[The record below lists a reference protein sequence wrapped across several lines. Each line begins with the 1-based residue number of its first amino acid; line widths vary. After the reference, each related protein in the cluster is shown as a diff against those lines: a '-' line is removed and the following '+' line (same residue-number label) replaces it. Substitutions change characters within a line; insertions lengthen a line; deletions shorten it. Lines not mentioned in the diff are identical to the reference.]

1 MRRLAVL
8 WPLPVLAAL
17 LALAW
22 GLARALPQPEP
33 AIKPAPVAEPVTP
46 PPALLDPYAAL
57 VARLPKDPAPAAVA
71 AEVFTDFHIR
81 LRREDI
87 AAWNALVANG
97 TPAAQALRTVIDYR
111 RASGATP

>member
-1 MRRLAVL
+1 MRRLVVL

-17 LALAW
+17 LAFAW

-33 AIKPAPVAEPVTP
+33 AVKLMPITEPTTP
-46 PPALLDPYAAL
+46 PPMPPDPYTAL
-57 VARLPKDPAPAAVA
+57 VARLPKDPAPAVVA
-71 AEVFTDFHIR
+71 AEVLNDFHVR

-87 AAWNALVANG
+87 AAWRALIANG
-97 TPAAQALRTVIDYR
+97 TPADQALRTIIDYR

>member
-17 LALAW
+17 LVLAW
-22 GLARALPQPEP
+22 CLARALSQSEPVVKPVTQP
-33 AIKPAPVAEPVTP
+33 PAP
-46 PPALLDPYAAL
+46 PAPYAAL
-57 VARLPKDPAPAAVA
+57 IARLPENPAPAAVA
-71 AEVFTDFHIR
+71 AEVLTTFHVT

-87 AAWNALVANG
+87 AAWHALIAGG
-97 TPAAQALRTVIDYR
+97 TPADQALRTVIDYR

>member
-17 LALAW
+17 LVLAW
-22 GLARALPQPEP
+22 CLARALSQSEPVVKPVTQP
-33 AIKPAPVAEPVTP
+33 PAPP
-46 PPALLDPYAAL
+46 DPYAAL
-57 VARLPKDPAPAAVA
+57 IARLPENPAPAAVA
-71 AEVFTDFHIR
+71 AEVLTSFHVT

-87 AAWNALVANG
+87 AAWHALIAGG
-97 TPAAQALRTVIDYR
+97 TPADQALRTVIDYR

>member
-22 GLARALPQPEP
+22 GLARALLQPEP
-33 AIKPAPVAEPVTP
+33 IAEPTP
-46 PPALLDPYAAL
+46 PPAPTDPYAAL
-57 VARLPKDPAPAAVA
+57 VAHLPANPAPAAIA
-71 AEVFTDFHIR
+71 AEVLSTFHVT

-87 AAWNALVANG
+87 AAWQALVAGG

-111 RASGATP
+111 RASGASP

>member
-22 GLARALPQPEP
+22 CLARALSHPETT
-33 AIKPAPVAEPVTP
+33 AEPVTQ
-46 PPALLDPYAAL
+46 PATPSDPYAAL
-57 VARLPKDPAPAAVA
+57 VARLPENPAPAAVA
-71 AEVFTDFHIR
+71 AEVLTTFHVT
-81 LRREDI
+81 LHREDI
-87 AAWNALVANG
+87 ATWRTLIANG
-97 TPAAQALRTVIDYR
+97 TPADQALRTVIDYR